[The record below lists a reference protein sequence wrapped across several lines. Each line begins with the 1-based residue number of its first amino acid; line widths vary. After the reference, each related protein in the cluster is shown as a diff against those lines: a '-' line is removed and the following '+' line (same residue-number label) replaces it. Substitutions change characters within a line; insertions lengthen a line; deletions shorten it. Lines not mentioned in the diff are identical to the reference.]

1 MLKRLGTFAALLL
14 IVLVPLGL
22 FLPSFV
28 PTVVR
33 AHGVAV
39 VGARWCAKG
48 LCLGRASVGRITAAG
63 AELGWN
69 GILVLHDVRVAD
81 AKALKGAAARAQPE
95 ADASMSEL
103 PSIPYVRGVVV
114 DSLVVEGTP
123 LPVLSGTLLPERHL
137 VGEGARVDG
146 DEAELTLDTEYGAVT
161 VHVAPGE
168 RGRVVSAECVCTLNH
183 PSLGGVLADRHVKAS
198 GVLDGDEFS
207 GDVSIEGVSARVTA
221 HLGGA
226 TSVSG
231 RFTLEETPIAHVYGV
246 FEPIVPELATA
257 EVRGTL
263 SATGRFTL
271 GPLSLHVDPKVEGFA
286 VEGLVSP
293 AYRYGVFTWMGRDA
307 EGGYVPRTTGDDDP
321 EWVALPAMGEL
332 LPMAVIAA
340 EDATF
345 LQHPGYDLEGML
357 AAAADNDKADDVVRG
372 GSTLSQQ
379 LAKNLFLTGDRTYA
393 RKLRELLYA
402 VELERELGKTRILEL
417 YLNVVE
423 WGPNLHG
430 GGAASQAYFLKSPRG
445 LLAEEAAFLASI
457 LRNPRGA
464 WAREYTGGR
473 VNAHR
478 LAWILDNMIGL
489 DPALR
494 REALA
499 RDVHFV
505 PPPV

>member
-1 MLKRLGTFAALLL
+1 MMRRVGTILGSILL
-14 IVLVPLGL
+14 ILVPLAFL
-22 FLPSFV
+22 LPSFV

-39 VGARWCAKG
+39 VGARWCAEG
-48 LCLGRASVGRITAAG
+48 LCLGRASVGRITAVG

-69 GILVLHDVRVAD
+69 GVLVLHDVHVAD
-81 AKALKGAAARAQPE
+81 PTALKGAAARAQPE
-95 ADASMSEL
+95 ADTSMNEL
-103 PSIPYVRGVVV
+103 PAIPYVRGVEV
-114 DSLVVEGTP
+114 DGLVIEGTP

-137 VGEGARVDG
+137 VGEGARIDG
-146 DEAELTLDTEYGAVT
+146 DEAELTLDTEYGEVT

-168 RGRVVSAECVCTLNH
+168 RGRVVSAECVCTLKH
-183 PSLGGVLADRHVKAS
+183 ESLGGVLSERRVSAS
-198 GVLDGDEFS
+198 GVLDGEDFTGE
-207 GDVSIEGVSARVTA
+207 VVVEGVRATVTA
-221 HLGGA
+221 HVGGA

-246 FEPIVPELATA
+246 FEPLVPELAKA
-257 EVRGTL
+257 EIRGTL

-271 GPLSLHVDPKVEGFA
+271 GPLSLHVDPKVSGFA

-321 EWVALPAMGEL
+321 EWVALPSMGEL

-357 AAAADNDKADDVVRG
+357 AAAADNDKAEAVVRG

-379 LAKNLFLTGDRTYA
+379 LAKNLFLTGDRSYS

-445 LLAEEAAFLASI
+445 LLPEEAAFLASI

-473 VNAHR
+473 VNARR
-478 LAWILDNMIGL
+478 LAWILDNMTGL
-489 DPALR
+489 DPTLR

-505 PPPV
+505 PPA

>member
-1 MLKRLGTFAALLL
+1 MTRRFGTLLALFLL
-14 IVLVPLGL
+14 VVVPLGL

-39 VGARWCAKG
+39 VGARWCAEG
-48 LCLGRASVGRITAAG
+48 ICLGRASVGRITATG

-69 GILVLHDVRVAD
+69 GVLVLHDVRVAD
-81 AKALKGAAARAQPE
+81 PTALKGAAARAQPE
-95 ADASMSEL
+95 ADTSMNEL

-114 DSLVVEGTP
+114 DSLVIEGTP
-123 LPVLSGTLLPERHL
+123 LPALSGTLLPERHL

-146 DEAELTLDTEYGAVT
+146 DEAELTLDTEYGEVT

-168 RGRVVSAECVCTLNH
+168 RGRIVSAECVCTLSH
-183 PSLGGVLADRHVKAS
+183 PALGGVLSERHVSAS
-198 GVLDGDEFS
+198 GVLEGEDFS
-207 GDVSIEGVSARVTA
+207 GEVVVEGVRANVTA
-221 HLGGA
+221 HVGGA

-231 RFTLEETPIAHVYGV
+231 RFILEETPIAQVYGV
-246 FEPIVPELATA
+246 FEPIVSELAKA
-257 EVRGTL
+257 EIRGTI
-263 SATGRFTL
+263 SAKGRFTL
-271 GPLSLHVDPKVEGFA
+271 GPLSLHVEPTVEGFA

-345 LQHPGYDLEGML
+345 LQHPGYDLAGML
-357 AAAADNDKADDVVRG
+357 AAAADNDKAEAVVRG

-379 LAKNLFLTGDRTYA
+379 LAKNLFLTGDRSYS

-489 DPALR
+489 DPTLR
-494 REALA
+494 REAMA

-505 PPPV
+505 PPP